1 LNRLFLGKDLSQ
13 ELPPPTTPRKRTGY
27 PIAAGILTI
36 IASCLTLYFG
46 IRFFRAVGLFWVL
59 MGIFGI
65 LAFAFGLTA
74 GIFSIRRRR
83 YGLSIFG
90 MSLLTFMGFLMLLVP
105 ASFSALLTAL
115 LFGLPLLILSILSVV
130 FAAMSKDEF
139 T

>member
-1 LNRLFLGKDLSQ
+1 MSQ
-13 ELPPPTTPRKRTGY
+13 EPPPPSTTPRKGTGY
-27 PIAAGILTI
+27 PIAAGILTT

-46 IRFFRAVGLFWVL
+46 IRFFRTVGLFWVF

-74 GIFSIRRRR
+74 GTSSIRRRR

-90 MSLLTFMGFLMLLVP
+90 MSLLTFMGFFMLLVP
-105 ASFSALLTAL
+105 ALFGELFTAL
-115 LFGLPLLILSILSVV
+115 LFGLPLLILSILSVI